1 MGVFG
6 AEVRIR
12 AGGQTYETFVACI
25 REDVNGQ
32 DGTSGQYTGNWGPND
47 KLATGAGLDGVPGD
61 PPPIRTPAQLESLIE
76 VIDDL
81 ENRSVAELV
90 EAL

>member
-1 MGVFG
+1 MQVLSSP
-6 AEVRIR
+6 RI
-12 AGGQTYETFVACI
+12 ATLNNQKAVLKVGFDELFVSNLA
-25 REDVNGQ
+25 V
-32 DGTSGQYTGNWGPND
+32 SPA
-47 KLATGAGLDGVPGD
+47 LATGAGLDGVSGD
-61 PPPIRTPAQLESLIE
+61 PPPIRTPAQLGSLIE